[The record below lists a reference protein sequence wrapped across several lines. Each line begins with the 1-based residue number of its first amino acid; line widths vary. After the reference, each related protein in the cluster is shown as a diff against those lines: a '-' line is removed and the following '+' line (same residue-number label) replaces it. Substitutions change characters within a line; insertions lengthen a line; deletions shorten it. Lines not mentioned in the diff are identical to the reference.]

1 MDETGVEHLWLHLAL
16 DLSMPLTCQR
26 CLGPVDIALAVKQS
40 FRFVA
45 SEEAAEAEDEEAEED
60 VLVLSQDFN
69 LRELIEDELLM
80 ALPLVPRH
88 ETCPVEI
95 KLEAADPGF
104 ESALAE
110 KRNPFAVLANL
121 QNKKPV

>member
-1 MDETGVEHLWLHLAL
+1 
-16 DLSMPLTCQR
+16 
-26 CLGPVDIALAVKQS
+26 
-40 FRFVA
+40 
-45 SEEAAEAEDEEAEED
+45 
-60 VLVLSQDFN
+60 
-69 LRELIEDELLM
+69 M

-88 ETCPVEI
+88 ESCPVEI
-95 KLEAADPGF
+95 KLEAVDPGF